1 MRKRLDSSSAIIVT
15 KVCKT
20 NDIDEQ
26 KQWLRLTVK
35 TNRLGEAKT
44 TDGAVRAT
52 ANILHADAPSK
63 AARVAAL

>member
-1 MRKRLDSSSAIIVT
+1 MTS
-15 KVCKT
+15 
-20 NDIDEQ
+20 DEQ